1 MRACVVLEALTNRA
15 KVVRVLND
23 AEVMPTIYQLI
34 GCDTVQLIP
43 LYPDRIPE
51 GYIALCDENTYGKM
65 EIFNPLA
72 SWLYGADDH
81 GQFVTRNAVIMKTI
95 PDDFDFMTVEEAR
108 EICKSLND
116 RAEEIFDLTM
126 FKVVAARQ

>member
-43 LYPDRIPE
+43 LYPDRIPK
-51 GYIALCDENTYGKM
+51 GFIALCDENTYGKM

>member
-34 GCDTVQLIP
+34 GCDTVQMIP
-43 LYPDRIPE
+43 LYPDRIPK
-51 GYIALCDENTYGKM
+51 GFIALCDENTYGKM